1 MRKLLYVVLF
11 VIGSVPT
18 FGQTSTKADL
28 ALQYYM
34 NGEFEKAAELYDELY
49 DRRPTKTF
57 LDQLTD
63 CYIQLGEYKGAEKVV
78 KKHIKLSKNNPQ
90 IFMVM
95 LGDIYEK
102 EGELKDAKEIYEEA
116 IESLE
121 KQPHMVYNL
130 AQAFI
135 EKQEFEYALKTY
147 EKAESINEN
156 QVFNFQKATLYSLMG
171 NTQKMFDEYLGLL
184 EFSPNYLQAIKNNL
198 ARVISE
204 DADDENNIQLKEL
217 LLKRVQGSEPNPV
230 FTDMLVWLFIQ
241 EKSFNSAFIQLK
253 AIDKRTNGNQK
264 EIFDLASI
272 ALTNEDYSVALK
284 CFNYIIEVGEESP
297 FYLDGEIGVLYVLRE
312 KIITKNNYTYQELL
326 DLENRYYQVLKE
338 FGKTRHTVMLMKDL
352 AHLQAFYL
360 NNLDT
365 ATALLEEAIT
375 IPMANSHHIAE
386 AKLELGDIMLLQ
398 GETWDA
404 ILLYSQVDKAF
415 KEATI
420 GEEAKFRRA
429 KVSYYQGDFE
439 WAQAQLDVL
448 KASTSKLIAND
459 AMKLSLLISDNT
471 ALDTTLLAMGIYAR
485 ADLKEYQNKDSLAL
499 VTLDTIITKYKGHTL
514 IDESHFKKAYIYK
527 KNKNYAA
534 AAEEYQTI
542 IDVYSFD
549 ILADDAYFQLAKLY
563 ENYLGDKNKAKDLY
577 EQILLKFTDS
587 IYTIEARKRFRALRG
602 DILN

>member
-1 MRKLLYVVLF
+1 MKRLLYVLLLLLSTNS
-11 VIGSVPT
+11 I
-18 FGQTSTKADL
+18 FGQINQKAEL

-34 NGEFEKAAELYDELY
+34 GGEFEKAAELYEEIY
-49 DRRPTKTF
+49 DKRPTKTF
-57 LDQLTD
+57 LTQLTD
-63 CYIQLGEYKGAEKVV
+63 CYLELEDYRAAEKVI
-78 KKHIKLSKNNPQ
+78 KKHIKLSRNNPQ
-90 IFMVM
+90 VFMVM
-95 LGDIYEK
+95 LGDVYEK
-102 EGELKDAKEIYEEA
+102 SGDEKDATETYEEA

-121 KQPHMVYNL
+121 EQPHTVYTL

-135 EKQEFEYALKTY
+135 EKQKFGYALKTY
-147 EKAESINEN
+147 EKAKSLNEN
-156 QVFNFQKATLYSLMG
+156 QIFNFQKASVYSMMG
-171 NTQKMFDEYLGLL
+171 NTQKMFDEYLSLL
-184 EFSPNYLQAIKNNL
+184 EYSPNYLQAIKNNL
-198 ARVISE
+198 NRVISE
-204 DADDENNIQLKEL
+204 DSEDENNIQLKEL
-217 LLKRVQGSEPNPV
+217 LLKRVQDNEPNPV

-264 EIFDLASI
+264 EIYELARI
-272 ALTNEDYSVALK
+272 ALTNEDFSTALK

-312 KIITKNNYTYQELL
+312 KIVNKNDFTIQELT
-326 DLENRYYQVLKE
+326 DLEERYYQVLKE
-338 FGKTRHTVMLMKDL
+338 FGRTEYTVPLMKDL

-365 ATALLEEAIT
+365 ATSILEQAIA
-375 IPMANSHHIAE
+375 INAAKPEDIAQ
-386 AKLELGDIMLLQ
+386 AKLELGDVMLLK
-398 GETWDA
+398 GETWEA
-404 ILLYSQVDKAF
+404 ILYYSQVDKAF

-420 GEEAKFRRA
+420 GQEAKFRRA

-485 ADLKEYQNKDSLAL
+485 ADLKEYQNQDSLAIT
-499 VTLDTIITKYKGHTL
+499 TLDTIIDKYKGHSL
-514 IDESHFKKAYIYK
+514 VDESHFKKAQIYS
-527 KNKNYAA
+527 KNKNYLAA
-534 AAEEYQTI
+534 AKQYQII
-542 IDVYSFD
+542 IDTYSFD

-563 ENYLGDKNKAKDLY
+563 ENYLGDKEKAKNLY
-577 EQILLKFTDS
+577 EQILLKHTDS